1 MRICDI
7 DGCTTKHQAFGYC
20 KKHYNRFKRTGDPMG
35 LKQAEYGSGHITE
48 QGYHQIV
55 IDGKRVMAHRHIM
68 EQHLGR
74 KLYRHENVHHK
85 NGDRLDNRIEN
96 LELWS
101 KAQPAGQRVEDKI
114 EFALWII
121 ETYGVKVPQQP
132 EGH

>member
-1 MRICDI
+1 MSKISLALVD
-7 DGCTTKHQAFGYC
+7 D
-20 KKHYNRFKRTGDPMG
+20 
-35 LKQAEYGSGHITE
+35 
-48 QGYHQIV
+48 HQIV